1 MRVAEISSSRS
12 DLVESRQFLKKV
24 RIDVEGSMGPYY
36 WKQRIRTRIK
46 ERRDETMKLVV
57 VVIPRDISVVL
68 TFIMLCFR
76 MVVLCLRPAVGSSGA
91 GGGSGLGPE
100 AGQLDE

>member
-1 MRVAEISSSRS
+1 MRVAEISSSSRS

-46 ERRDETMKLVV
+46 K
-57 VVIPRDISVVL
+57 
-68 TFIMLCFR
+68 
-76 MVVLCLRPAVGSSGA
+76 G
-91 GGGSGLGPE
+91 
-100 AGQLDE
+100 